1 MNMRD
6 VKLTQE
12 ERDLVDQAV
21 AEGRVTK
28 VQPAA
33 ASSNEMSR
41 STRQLVARERRK
53 FRKENKQ

>member
-1 MNMRD
+1 MNMRE
-6 VKLTQE
+6 VKLFQE
-12 ERDLVDQAV
+12 ERNLIDQAV

-41 STRQLVARERRK
+41 ATRELVARERRK
-53 FRKENKQ
+53 FRKENK